1 MTDLEMNVSM
11 SLPLGTV
18 NFILET
24 LNKNPL
30 SAPVME
36 VAALIN
42 LIQDQVAPQ
51 TTLPT
56 IDTEVEPE

>member
-36 VAALIN
+36 VASLIN
-42 LIQDQVAPQ
+42 MIQDQVAPQ

-56 IDTEVEPE
+56 IDTDVEPE

>member
-36 VAALIN
+36 VASLIN

-56 IDTEVEPE
+56 IDTDVEPE

>member
-56 IDTEVEPE
+56 IDTDVEPE